1 MEVEKKRSKGGFFN
15 LFDWNGKSR
24 KKLFSGNSESSGSQ
38 QGKENVEN
46 FSQTRLNRV
55 EVDDNGASSSNKGS
69 GDWNCSSSLTSDEG
83 CGSRAPGVVARLM
96 GLDSLPT
103 STVTDS
109 SSTLSFDSHSLRVP
123 HDDRSN
129 PNLWRGFYALDYMN
143 MPNKLDRVSWNPVE
157 SKAQRVQNRPI
168 ERFQTEVLPPKS
180 AKSISVTHHKLL
192 SPIKTPGFVPTK
204 NAAYIMEAAA
214 KMMEASPRASSK
226 SKMSS
231 IGPSSIPLRI
241 RDLKEKM
248 ETVPKVSRPERP
260 KAASDA
266 KYMRGRPGDRRY
278 NGTDNVPGPEPSVDS
293 EKRSFND
300 IRNKGKAVSLAVQ
313 AKANVQ
319 RKEGSPSLSNRNF
332 INQKEQNEVKQN
344 EFSKSR
350 QCTQRSVHKRSSAVS
365 NKSVLKQNNQKQNCV
380 SNKDKLASKNV
391 VPNQPTRRMRSTNGS
406 SRPNRTVNKV
416 LVNSETGSRKMGSM
430 ATATR
435 KEFSFSAV
443 KDVSG
448 KIRSVSQDFHL
459 EETVAD
465 NGLISK
471 NERSVK
477 CNVAMEGYANLCT
490 DNRKQDM
497 DVVSFTFKSPLKKSI
512 SELQSTGQV
521 VSMKN
526 RFSIDSFGS
535 NDLHSYPEHFT
546 FSSPGLNV
554 IGGDALS
561 VLLEQKLQ
569 ELTCKVESS
578 QRNLFGEGT
587 SASSSSS
594 LQDLVSSEASTTSR
608 GKKFELSLLR
618 DKFDGIADF
627 DSLSA
632 DVNQKWQG
640 SEGMEGCS
648 SSSKNSG
655 TGKEF
660 NHHFNPVSVFEP
672 SFEIGSCI
680 DNRISANGSESER
693 CSLAQ
698 AKDQMN
704 LFSSFEI
711 LPSYEASEL
720 SDSASTGEVSGKN
733 MTRIFGFHYLNQSN
747 DWELEY
753 VQYIL
758 SKVDLVIEDFALGDA
773 DHVISPNLFDNLHYQ
788 EEYPKLQQKLLFDSI
803 NESLQYRCKQIVI
816 GSRKARDRWATLSQ
830 RKESLAEELYK
841 EILVWKNMGDLM
853 ADDLVDKDMSTQ
865 RGRWLDFDI
874 EAFEEGVEIEKGI
887 LSCLIDELV
896 SDFLLY

>member
-1 MEVEKKRSKGGFFN
+1 MEVEKKRSKGFFN

-24 KKLFSGNSESSGSQ
+24 KKLFSSNSESSGSQ

-55 EVDDNGASSSNKGS
+55 EVDEKGASSSNKGS
-69 GDWNCSSSLTSDEG
+69 SDWNCASSVTSDEG
-83 CGSRAPGVVARLM
+83 GGSRAPGVVARLM

-109 SSTLSFDSHSLRVP
+109 SSTLSIDSHSLRVP
-123 HDDRSN
+123 HHDRVN
-129 PNLWRGFYALDYMN
+129 PNLWGDFYAMDYMN
-143 MPNKLDRVSWNPVE
+143 MPNKLDTVSRNPVE
-157 SKAQRVQNRPI
+157 SRAQRVQNRPI

-180 AKSISVTHHKLL
+180 AKSIPVTHHKLL
-192 SPIKTPGFVPTK
+192 SPIKTPGFIPTK

-214 KMMEASPRASSK
+214 KMIETSPRESSK
-226 SKMSS
+226 SEMSS
-231 IGPSSIPLRI
+231 MRSSSIPLRI

-248 ETVPKVSRPERP
+248 EVVSKVSRPERP
-260 KAASDA
+260 KGPSDT
-266 KYMRGRPGDRRY
+266 KYMKGRPGYRSY
-278 NGTDNVPGPEPSVDS
+278 NGSDNVPVPKASVDS
-293 EKRSFND
+293 EKQNYND
-300 IRNKGKAVSLAVQ
+300 IRNKGKAVPLAVQ

-319 RKEGSPSLSNRNF
+319 RKEGSPPLSNRSF
-332 INQKEQNEVKQN
+332 ADQKEQNEVKQI

-350 QCTQRSVHKRSSAVS
+350 QSTQRPVHKRTSAVS

-380 SNKDKLASKNV
+380 SNRDKMTSKNV
-391 VPNQPTRRMRSTNGS
+391 VPNQPSRRMRSTNGS

-416 LVNSETGSRKMGSM
+416 LINSETGSRKMGSV
-430 ATATR
+430 ATATG
-435 KEFSFSAV
+435 KDFSFSTV

-448 KIRSVSQDFHL
+448 KIRSASQDFHL
-459 EETVAD
+459 EETAAD
-465 NGLISK
+465 NGLIGK
-471 NERSVK
+471 DERSVK
-477 CNVAMEGYANLCT
+477 CNVAMEGYTNLCT

-497 DVVSFTFKSPLKKSI
+497 DVVSFTFTSPLKKSI

-521 VSMKN
+521 VSMNN
-526 RFSIDSFGS
+526 RFCIDSFGN
-535 NDLHSYPEHFT
+535 NDQHSYPEHFT

-578 QRNLFGEGT
+578 QHNLFGEGT

-608 GKKFELSLLR
+608 GKKFELGLLR
-618 DKFDGIADF
+618 DKVDDIADF
-627 DSLSA
+627 DFPSP

-640 SEGMEGCS
+640 PEGMEECS

-655 TGKEF
+655 TGKDF
-660 NHHFNPVSVFEP
+660 NYHLNPVSVFGP
-672 SFEIGSCI
+672 SFESGSCT
-680 DNRISANGSESER
+680 DNRSSANGCESER
-693 CSLAQ
+693 CSFAQ
-698 AKDQMN
+698 AQDQIN
-704 LFSSFEI
+704 LFSTFEI
-711 LPSYEASEL
+711 QPCGASEL
-720 SDSASTGEVSGKN
+720 SDSAFYWEVSGKN
-733 MTRIFGFHYLNQSN
+733 MTRIFGFHSPNQSN
-747 DWELEY
+747 DWEREY

-773 DHVISPNLFDNLHYQ
+773 DYAISPNLFDNLHYQ
-788 EEYPKLQQKLLFDSI
+788 EEYPKLQQKLLFDSV
-803 NESLQYRCKQIVI
+803 NESLHNRCRQIVV
-816 GSRKARDRWATLSQ
+816 GSWKAWDRWETLSQ

-841 EILVWKNMGDLM
+841 EISVWKNMGDLM

-865 RGRWLDFDI
+865 RGRWLDFEI
-874 EAFEEGVEIEKGI
+874 EAFEEAVEIEKGI
-887 LSCLIDELV
+887 LGCLVDELV